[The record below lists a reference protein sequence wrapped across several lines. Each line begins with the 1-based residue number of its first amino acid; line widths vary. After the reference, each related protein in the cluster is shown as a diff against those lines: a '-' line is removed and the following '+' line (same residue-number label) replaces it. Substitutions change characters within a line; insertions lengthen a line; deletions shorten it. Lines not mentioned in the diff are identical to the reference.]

1 MFKLLNRLLISSVA
15 ILSWSYVSAEE
26 LFLEE
31 VIVTATKREGVAQ
44 DIPLALSVL
53 PENFIESNA
62 IRSIEDLRDF
72 VPGLEVVSVQPSS
85 NIIGMRG
92 VVALGGPISPVG
104 YYLDETPLSAFGSNA
119 PAMALW
125 DLQRVEVL
133 RGPQGTLFGDGS
145 MAGTIRAITNKP
157 DTEAFS
163 GRVWIDGYSYDGG
176 NNGYNLRALL
186 NMPVSDTLA
195 FRISAGYKDDGGYIT
210 NVNFDDDGDNA
221 YDETSVRAAMR
232 WLPGENTVVDLSYT
246 GYRLNM
252 GNDNAQT
259 SPGIYDPDNFFPPGF
274 VIPAVE
280 RDVRKMDY
288 DLFNL
293 TIEHDFSNFSL
304 VSATSYYDSSGSSF
318 EDLNYVIAGFFFG
331 GPVADF
337 LPGSTAADVIPT
349 DDQTTFTQEI
359 RLVSNGDNR
368 LDWTVGAFYK
378 DLDRSIVSGFD
389 LRVFLDLA
397 LEDPELAGIVI
408 PIADELGLADQ
419 SSDAQSWAI
428 FAELDYELTDTV
440 SLTGGLRY
448 YEDTRDSLITALTDS
463 EIFGIPAG
471 DLTPGSG
478 DDNALSP
485 KLGLSWK
492 TSDTTT
498 LFASASKGFRSG
510 DANANHIMDPE
521 LIPVDYG
528 AETLWTYEIGVKSN
542 PTDKLLTNF
551 YLYYNDWTDMQLLLV
566 TENGLFSYTDNV
578 GSATATGAE
587 LEVMYL
593 VSNDLSLTLSASY
606 IDAEIGETVI
616 SPDGVEVANEGNEI
630 PFIAPF
636 TANLGFDYS
645 HPFGNNMSFVASGN
659 YAYKDRTFSD
669 AANAENQKNDSYDM
683 LNARIGVQWEN
694 WGIYAYGRNLANTD
708 ATTLKTQPIGV
719 LNDVIF
725 SIYVPPRSF
734 GLELQASF

>member
-1 MFKLLNRLLISSVA
+1 MFKQLNRSLFTVTALLACSSLV
-15 ILSWSYVSAEE
+15 AEE
-26 LFLEE
+26 LVLEE

-53 PENFIESNA
+53 PESFIESNA
-62 IRSIEDLRDF
+62 IRSVEDLRDF

-104 YYLDETPLSAFGSNA
+104 YYLDETPISAFSSDA
-119 PAMALW
+119 PAVALW

-157 DTEAFS
+157 DTEAFA
-163 GRVWIDGYSYDGG
+163 GRVWIDGFSYDGG

-210 NVNFDDDGDNA
+210 NVHFNDDGDNA
-221 YDETSVRAAMR
+221 YDEGNVRAAMR
-232 WLPGENTVVDLSYT
+232 WLPGENTTVDLSYT
-246 GYRLNM
+246 GYRLDM
-252 GNDNAQT
+252 GNDNNQT
-259 SPGIYDPDNFFPPGF
+259 SPGFYDPDNAFPPGF
-274 VIPAVE
+274 VIPAIK
-280 RDVRKMDY
+280 RDVRDFDY

-293 TIEHDFSNFSL
+293 TIEHEFENFSL
-304 VSATSYYDSSGSSF
+304 VSATSYYDSAGSSF
-318 EDLNYVIAGFFFG
+318 EDLNYVVPGFFFG

-337 LPGSTAADVIPT
+337 LPGSSAAQVIPKN
-349 DDQTTFTQEI
+349 DQTTFTQEI

-378 DLDRSIVSGFD
+378 DLDRSVVSAFD

-397 LEDPELAGIVI
+397 LVDPGLAGVI
-408 PIADELGLADQ
+408 ATVADEAGFSEQ
-419 SSDAQSWAI
+419 SSGAKSWAV
-428 FAELDYELTDTV
+428 FAELDYELTDKV

-448 YEDTRDSLITALTDS
+448 YEDTRDSLIEQLVTT
-463 EIFGIPAG
+463 EVFGVPAG
-471 DLTPGSG
+471 DLIPGSG
-478 DDNALSP
+478 DDSALSP

-510 DANANHIMDPE
+510 DTNPNHIMDPE
-521 LIPVDYG
+521 LIPDGYG

-551 YLYYNDWTDMQLLLV
+551 YLYYNDWTDMQLFLV
-566 TENGLFSYTDNV
+566 TADGLFSYTDNV
-578 GSATATGAE
+578 GSAKATGAE

-593 VSNDLSLTLSASY
+593 VNSNLSLSLSASY
-606 IDAEIGETVI
+606 IDAEISETVI
-616 SPDGVEVANEGNEI
+616 DPAGVEVAQEGNEI

-636 TANLGFDYS
+636 TANIGFDYS
-645 HPFGNNMSFVASGN
+645 RPFGNNKTFVASGN

-683 LNARIGVQWEN
+683 LNARIGVQWET

-708 ATTLKTQPIGV
+708 ATTLKTQPIGI

-725 SIYVPPRSF
+725 SIYVPPRTF
-734 GLELQASF
+734 GLELQARF

>member
-1 MFKLLNRLLISSVA
+1 MFRKLNCLLIIVA
-15 ILSWSYVSAEE
+15 ALLSWASLAAEE
-26 LFLEE
+26 LILEE
-31 VIVTATKREGVAQ
+31 VMVTAQKREGVAQ

-53 PENFIESNA
+53 PEDFIEKNA

-104 YYLDETPLSAFGSNA
+104 YYLDETPVSAFNSNA
-119 PAMALW
+119 PAVALW

-163 GRVWIDGYSYDGG
+163 GRVWVDGYSYDGG
-176 NNGYNLRALL
+176 NSGYNLRALL
-186 NMPVSDTLA
+186 NIPLSDTFV

-210 NVNFDDDGDNA
+210 NVHFDDDGDNA
-221 YDETSVRAAMR
+221 YDESNVRAAMR
-232 WLPGENTVVDLSYT
+232 WLPGENTTVDLSYT
-246 GYRLNM
+246 GYRLDM

-259 SPGIYDPDNFFPPGF
+259 SPGFYDPDNSFPPGF
-274 VIPAVE
+274 VIPAIE

-304 VSATSYYDSSGSSF
+304 VSATSYYDSSGSSY

-337 LPGSTAADVIPT
+337 LPGSSAAQVIPKN
-349 DDQTTFTQEI
+349 DQTTFTQEV

-378 DLDRSIVSGFD
+378 DLDRSVVAAFD
-389 LRVFLDLA
+389 LRVFLDLG
-397 LEDPELAGIVI
+397 LVDPGLAGVI
-408 PIADELGLADQ
+408 TTIADEAGFSEQTA
-419 SSDAQSWAI
+419 DAQSWAV
-428 FAELDYELTDTV
+428 FAELDYELTDSV

-448 YEDTRDSLITALTDS
+448 YEDTRDSLIEQLVTT
-463 EIFGIPAG
+463 EVFGVPAG
-471 DLTPGSG
+471 DLIPGSG

-510 DANANHIMDPE
+510 DTNPNHIMAPE
-521 LIPVDYG
+521 LIPDGYG
-528 AETLWTYEIGVKSN
+528 AETLWTYEVGVKSN
-542 PTDKLLTNF
+542 PTDRLLTNF
-551 YLYYNDWTDMQLLLV
+551 YLYYNDWSDMQLFLV
-566 TENGLFSYTDNV
+566 TEDGLFSYTDNV
-578 GSATATGAE
+578 GSAEATGAE

-593 VSNDLSLTLSASY
+593 VSEDLSLSLSASY
-606 IDAEIGETVI
+606 IDAEISETVI
-616 SPDGVEVANEGNEI
+616 APSGVEVAEEGNEI

-636 TANLGFDYS
+636 TANIGFDYT
-645 HPFGNNMSFVASGN
+645 HAFGNNMSFVASGN

-669 AANAENQKNDSYDM
+669 AANAENQKNGSYDM
-683 LNARIGVQWEN
+683 LNARIGVQWDT

-708 ATTLKTQPIGV
+708 ATTLKTQPIG
-719 LNDVIF
+719 LLTDVIF
-725 SIYVPPRSF
+725 SIYVPPRAF

>member
-1 MFKLLNRLLISSVA
+1 MFRLLNRLLLSLAA
-15 ILSWSYVSAEE
+15 IFGWSYVSAEE
-26 LFLEE
+26 LILEE

-72 VPGLEVVSVQPSS
+72 VPGLEVVSVQPSA

-104 YYLDETPLSAFGSNA
+104 YYLDETPISAFASSA
-119 PAMALW
+119 PEVALW

-157 DTEAFS
+157 DTEEFS
-163 GRVWIDGYSYDGG
+163 GRAWIDGYSYDGG
-176 NNGYNLRALL
+176 NSGYNLRAML

-195 FRISAGYKDDGGYIT
+195 FRVSGGYKDDGGYIT
-210 NVNFDDDGDNA
+210 NVNFDDDGDNE
-221 YDETSVRAAMR
+221 YDESSVRAAMR
-232 WLPGENTVVDLSYT
+232 WLPGENTTVDLSYT
-246 GYRLNM
+246 GYRLDM

-259 SPGIYDPDNFFPPGF
+259 SPGIYDPDNSFPPGF
-274 VIPAVE
+274 VIPATE
-280 RDVRKMDY
+280 RDVREVDY

-293 TIEHDFSNFSL
+293 TIEHDFNNFSL
-304 VSATSYYDSSGSSF
+304 VSATSYYDSTGSSF

-337 LPGSTAADVIPT
+337 LPGSTAAQVIPK

-359 RLVSNGDNR
+359 RLVSSGDNR
-368 LDWTVGAFYK
+368 LDWTVGVFYK
-378 DLDRSIVSGFD
+378 DVDRSDISGFD
-389 LRVFLDLA
+389 LRVNLDLG
-397 LEDPELAGIVI
+397 LVDPDLAGVVI
-408 PIADELGLADQ
+408 PIADELGLSEQAD
-419 SSDAQSWAI
+419 SSQSWAL
-428 FAELDYELTDTV
+428 FAELDYELTENV
-440 SLTGGLRY
+440 SLIGGLRY
-448 YEDTRDSLITALTDS
+448 YEDTRDSLITQITDT
-463 EIFGIPAG
+463 EIFGVPAG
-471 DLTPGSG
+471 TLIPGSG
-478 DDNALSP
+478 EDDAVSP
-485 KLGLSWK
+485 KLAISWEAA
-492 TSDTTT
+492 DAVT

-510 DANANHIMDPE
+510 STNPSHIFDPE
-521 LIPVDYG
+521 VIPEDYD

-551 YLYYNDWTDMQLLLV
+551 YLYYNDWTDMQLSLV
-566 TENGLFSYTDNV
+566 TEDGLFGYTDNV
-578 GSATATGAE
+578 GSAEATGAE

-593 VSNDLSLTLSASY
+593 VSDDLSLSLSASY
-606 IDAEIGETVI
+606 IDAEISETVI
-616 SPDGVEVANEGNEI
+616 DPAGVEVAQEGNEI

-636 TANLGFDYS
+636 TANIGFDYA
-645 HPFGNNMSFVASGN
+645 HVFGNNMTLVASGN
-659 YAYKDRTFSD
+659 YAYKDETFSD
-669 AANAENQKNDSYDM
+669 AANADNQKNDSYDM
-683 LNARIGVQWEN
+683 LNARIGVQWDN

-708 ATTLKTQPIGV
+708 ATTLKTQPIGI

-725 SIYVPPRSF
+725 SIYVPPRTI
-734 GLELQASF
+734 GLELQANF